1 MIIKLVSN
9 NSYTLNTAEVR
20 LCHALLRFMEA
31 SKEIMH
37 DDIRHKQLLQAF
49 EGAAKTFEKTGF
61 DVIITDG
68 VEND

>member
-1 MIIKLVSN
+1 
-9 NSYTLNTAEVR
+9 
-20 LCHALLRFMEA
+20 MEA